1 MQAPAVLAATTSALT
16 RTKFGQLQAF
26 VQPPVER
33 LDSAIDV
40 RLVRSCTATLHV
52 LLRDRY

>member
-1 MQAPAVLAATTSALT
+1 MQAPAVLAGTISALT
-16 RTKFGQLQAF
+16 RTIFSQLQAF

-40 RLVRSCTATLHV
+40 RLVRTCTATLHV
-52 LLRDRY
+52 LLQNRY